1 MEIKKIEKTFDG
13 LRLLV
18 AIAISILFML
28 LVITAV
34 SGSPMASLGT
44 FLLGPFQSV
53 SRIGNIIELAIPL
66 TFTGLAICIMFEAN
80 QDRKSVV

>member
-28 LVITAV
+28 IVITAV

-44 FLLGPFQSV
+44 FLFGPFQSV
-53 SRIGNIIELAIPL
+53 SRIGNIIE
-66 TFTGLAICIMFEAN
+66 TGLPHYIYRTGN
-80 QDRKSVV
+80 LYHV